1 MNNHAPIMCIMATK
15 YSITT
20 FVALHLFAS
29 FVILLSAVRVC
40 HICHL
45 VIIYNGEFGC

>member
-1 MNNHAPIMCIMATK
+1 MNNCAPIMCIIATK

-20 FVALHLFAS
+20 LGGIAPIAS